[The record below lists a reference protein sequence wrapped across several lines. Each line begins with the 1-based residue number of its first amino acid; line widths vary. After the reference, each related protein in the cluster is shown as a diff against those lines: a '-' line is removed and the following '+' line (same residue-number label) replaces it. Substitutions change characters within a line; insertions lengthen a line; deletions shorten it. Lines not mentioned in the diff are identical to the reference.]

1 MEFKINIGD
10 KAGKSYKIILKEP
23 EAANL
28 IGLKIG
34 SSFNGSVLGLNG
46 YEFKITGGSDNAGF
60 PMRKEVMGSRRVRI
74 LTGKSVGLKKVKQKG
89 WRRRKTFR
97 GNTIADDIAQIN
109 VIAVKQGKKK
119 LKEIFGKKAPAAK
132 EEKKEKLPKEE
143 KSSAKEEKK
152 EEKKKKSP
160 KEEKPAEEK
169 KETLKIPKEK
179 KKE

>member
-34 SSFNGSVLGLNG
+34 NSFNGSVLGLNG

-60 PMRKEVMGSRRVRI
+60 PMRKEVTGSRRARV
-74 LTGKSVGLKKVKQKG
+74 LTGKSVGLKRVKQKG

-109 VIAVKQGKKK
+109 VIVVKQGKKK

-132 EEKKEKLPKEE
+132 EEK
-143 KSSAKEEKK
+143 
-152 EEKKKKSP
+152 
-160 KEEKPAEEK
+160 PAEEK
-169 KETLKIPKEK
+169 KKTPKIPKEK
-179 KKE
+179 KKEQDL